1 MADILKKNPM
11 PTASKEERISSF
23 REVALGYTAEVAI
36 DEATRC
42 IGCKNMPCVSGC
54 PVNIR
59 IPDFI
64 AHVKEGRFEE
74 AYKVISES
82 SAFPA
87 VCGRVCPQERQCES
101 KCIRGI
107 KGEPVGIGRLERFVA
122 DYHNENECAPEKI
135 ADNGIK
141 VAVIGSGPS
150 GLTCAGEYN
159 VWSLAP
165 VFSLFKG
172 QHSRILDNSDK
183 QSRFQAEI

>member
-1 MADILKKNPM
+1 MADILKKTPM
-11 PTASKEERISSF
+11 PTASAEERAHSF
-23 REVALGYTAEVAI
+23 SEVALGYTAEMAI

-42 IGCKNMPCVSGC
+42 IGCKNMPCVEGC

-64 AHVKEGRFEE
+64 KEIKNGNFEE

-101 KCIRGI
+101 KCVRGI

-122 DYHNENECAPEKI
+122 DYHNENVTEPAVKREGG
-135 ADNGIK
+135 DK

-150 GLTCAGEYN
+150 GLTCAGE
-159 VWSLAP
+159 LARRGYSVT
-165 VFSLFKG
+165 VFEALHTAG
-172 QHSRILDNSDK
+172 GVLVYGIP
-183 QSRFQAEI
+183 EIGRAHV